1 MSPAGRGRQVLARVP
16 ALARGLQGALAR
28 CAERWRD
35 WRDGIDTVRHVAA
48 TDIVTDSPNKA
59 HGIRYQPSP
68 AAPLRTLLRSL
79 QLPPGRTFIDI
90 GAGKGRVLLA
100 ARELPF
106 ARVIGVEYSAP
117 LCAIA
122 RGNLSAVRRRV
133 PDGAPVEIV
142 CCDAADYRFECDEDV
157 IYLFN
162 PFDQVVLA
170 RLLHNLRAS
179 LQRSPRQLWL
189 VYHFPRWH
197 EAITATGWLQLQAV
211 HRYRAHEFAVFVH
224 VPESSVPAQADG
236 VKFGQACGGVA

>member
-1 MSPAGRGRQVLARVP
+1 MSPAGRGRQLLARLP
-16 ALARGLQGALAR
+16 RLARGLHGAMAR
-28 CAERWRD
+28 CAEGWRD

-48 TDIVTDSPNKA
+48 ADIVTDSANKA
-59 HGIRYQPSP
+59 RGIRYQPSP

-122 RGNLSAVRRRV
+122 RRNLEAAQRRA
-133 PDGAPVEIV
+133 PAGAPVEIH
-142 CCDAADYRFECDEDV
+142 CCDAADYAFEHDEDV
-157 IYLFN
+157 LYLFN
-162 PFDQVVLA
+162 PFDHVVLV
-170 RLLHNLRAS
+170 RVLENLRSS
-179 LQRSPRQLWL
+179 LRRAPRRLWL

-197 EAITATGWLQLQAV
+197 EVIAATGWLELHAV
-211 HRYRAHEFAVFVH
+211 HRFREHEFAVFVH
-224 VPESSVPAQADG
+224 PTGTGVPGQVDG
-236 VKFGQACGGVA
+236 VEFGRACGDMA